1 VREIARPTDWYTRMR
16 TGPIKASIAP
26 AWSNT
31 TFSAQRSD
39 VRRAALELTHMTGEM
54 CSRIGNSISPGS
66 CGRQEIRISFPLYGS
81 GTWSTCLGVE
91 SGGEGGIRTLG
102 PGYPGR
108 QISNLVPSTT
118 RPPLRSMK
126 SSTYAVFAFGANSK
140 VSKKCPRFLEPVVRL
155 FASLSTESVSTFLN
169 QCE

>member
-1 VREIARPTDWYTRMR
+1 MR
-16 TGPIKASIAP
+16 LYP
-26 AWSNT
+26 AWGPSRRHRINPNLT
-31 TFSAQRSD
+31 PPELTRTFRERFDHD
-39 VRRAALELTHMTGEM
+39 VR
-54 CSRIGNSISPGS
+54 C
-66 CGRQEIRISFPLYGS
+66 QKVQQF
-81 GTWSTCLGVE
+81 
-91 SGGEGGIRTLG
+91 GGEGGIRTLG
-102 PGYPGR
+102 TGYPVR

-126 SSTYAVFAFGANSK
+126 SSTYALFAFGVTSK